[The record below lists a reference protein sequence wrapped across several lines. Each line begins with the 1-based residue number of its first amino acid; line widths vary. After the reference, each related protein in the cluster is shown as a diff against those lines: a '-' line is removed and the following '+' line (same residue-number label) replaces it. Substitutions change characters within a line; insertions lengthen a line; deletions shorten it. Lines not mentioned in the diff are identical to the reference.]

1 MLYVNENISIP
12 RSELTFTFA
21 RSPGPG
27 GQNVNK
33 VNSKAVLRWP
43 VRKSGALPDMI
54 KRRFVAKYG
63 NRINS
68 DGILVMSSHRYRD
81 QPRNLNDCLEKL
93 KGLILAVVDVPK
105 PRKKTKPSAGAKR
118 RRLEGK
124 KRRSATKKLRGR
136 VGLD

>member
-1 MLYVNENISIP
+1 MLYVNEKISIP
-12 RSELTFTFA
+12 RSEITFTFA

-43 VRKSGALPDMI
+43 VQETQALPYQI
-54 KRRFVAKYG
+54 KQRFIAKYT
-63 NRINS
+63 NRITGE
-68 DGILVMSSHRYRD
+68 GIFVMSSHRYRD
-81 QPRNLNDCLEKL
+81 QPRNVNDCLEKL
-93 KGLILAVVDVPK
+93 KRLILAVVDAPK